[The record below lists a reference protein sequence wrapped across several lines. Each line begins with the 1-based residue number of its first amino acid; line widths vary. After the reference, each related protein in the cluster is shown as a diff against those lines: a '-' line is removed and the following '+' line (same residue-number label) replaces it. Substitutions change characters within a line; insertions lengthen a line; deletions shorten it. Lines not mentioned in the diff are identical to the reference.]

1 MMLGAGL
8 PDSGFDTINLRDD
21 RLPAKPH
28 ASALPNRAV
37 ASVRLVGPARYP
49 IYETELVMMGKGA
62 LAPCPPSSLRTE
74 WWARYALP
82 TLQFS
87 TLPEVI
93 VHADLDGVE
102 VDIAGSQLFA

>member
-49 IYETELVMMGKGA
+49 IYGSYCSGECGAGSMMVE
-62 LAPCPPSSLRTE
+62 CISSRKPGPLPKNSCQ
-74 WWARYALP
+74 AASFIALP
-82 TLQFS
+82 RASARAFRL
-87 TLPEVI
+87 
-93 VHADLDGVE
+93 G
-102 VDIAGSQLFA
+102 

>member
-49 IYETELVMMGKGA
+49 IYKRKMVCFAA
-62 LAPCPPSSLRTE
+62 LAMTP
-74 WWARYALP
+74 
-82 TLQFS
+82 
-87 TLPEVI
+87 
-93 VHADLDGVE
+93 
-102 VDIAGSQLFA
+102 

>member
-21 RLPAKPH
+21 RLPVKPH

-49 IYETELVMMGKGA
+49 IYTLMS
-62 LAPCPPSSLRTE
+62 AP
-74 WWARYALP
+74 
-82 TLQFS
+82 
-87 TLPEVI
+87 
-93 VHADLDGVE
+93 
-102 VDIAGSQLFA
+102 QL